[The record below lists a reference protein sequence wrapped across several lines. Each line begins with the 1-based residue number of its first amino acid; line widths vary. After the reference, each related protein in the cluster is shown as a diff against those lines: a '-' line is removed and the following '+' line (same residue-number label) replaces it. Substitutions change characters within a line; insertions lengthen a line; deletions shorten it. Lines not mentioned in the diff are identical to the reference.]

1 MPCQSLPVYE
11 LHRAPPLVPAAV
23 SAVFRAASEFAPQ
36 APSAHVPPGLAAAHV
51 TSQSSL
57 VVVCSTQDPGVT
69 IGGGGGGVGAGGGGG
84 VGGVGVGGVGVG
96 GGV

>member
-1 MPCQSLPVYE
+1 VYE

-36 APSAHVPPGLAAAHV
+36 APSAQAPPAAEHVV
-51 TSQSSL
+51 SQVSL

-69 IGGGGGGVGAGGGGG
+69 VGSATVGGGVGVTAGGGGVT
-84 VGGVGVGGVGVG
+84 VGGVTVGGGGVGVG